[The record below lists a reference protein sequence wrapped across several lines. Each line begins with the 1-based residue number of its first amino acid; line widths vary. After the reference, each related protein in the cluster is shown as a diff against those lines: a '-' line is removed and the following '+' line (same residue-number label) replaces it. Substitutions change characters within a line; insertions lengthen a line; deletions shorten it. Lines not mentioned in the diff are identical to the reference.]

1 MRRLRASTGAAFGL
15 AAALSV
21 VAGCAT
27 TPPRTPDPF
36 CPAIRDFAN
45 TTPKSTTRSA
55 ELTTSWFAGDSLAV
69 SAQCRHSS
77 DDAASKA
84 LCGVLVQ
91 HGSREFAVGNVE
103 RVLACMSKSGR
114 IEGLPVYAV
123 ESLSGEVHGWEMPGV
138 DEDVV
143 LTLSFTVG
151 ATADPPRLRIAARR
165 SALAQ

>member
-1 MRRLRASTGAAFGL
+1 M
-15 AAALSV
+15 AAALSI

-27 TPPRTPDPF
+27 PPLRTSDPF

-45 TTPKSTTRSA
+45 ATPMSTTRSA
-55 ELTTSWFAGDSLAV
+55 ELTTSWFTGDPPSV
-69 SAQCRHSS
+69 GAQCHRSS
-77 DDAASKA
+77 DDDASKA
-84 LCGVLVQ
+84 LCNALVQ

-123 ESLSGEVHGWEMPGV
+123 ESLAGEVHGWEMPGV
-138 DEDVV
+138 DEDVM
-143 LTLSFTVG
+143 LTLSFAVG

-165 SALAQ
+165 SPLPQ